1 MSSLLQ
7 EAIVDA
13 KALRETAL
21 KNAEAAI
28 VEKYS
33 DEFRKT
39 LDQLLEQEDIF
50 TDDPA

>member
-13 KALRETAL
+13 KALCETAL

-39 LDQLLEQEDIF
+39 LDQRLEQ
-50 TDDPA
+50 